1 MYVSHFGCREHPFHI
16 TPDPRFF
23 YANNAYEEAYANL
36 LYGIQERK
44 GFIVLTGEV
53 GTGKT
58 TLLRRLMDE
67 LHNSVH
73 FVFFYNTSLNFEEML
88 DFICQDFDLPLP
100 LQASRLQKIQALN
113 HFLLAQLTE
122 GATGVLL
129 IDEAQNLSD
138 EVLENLRLL
147 SNLETSREKLLQI
160 VLIGQPELD
169 HKLSQPHLRQLK
181 QRIVMWSRLGAL
193 PDREVGPFIYHR
205 LRTAGC
211 ERLDLFSPEVI
222 QRITF
227 YAKGTPRLINVICD
241 NALLITYATSQPRV
255 TVDIIEEVAIDLGLR
270 ENNRPLTWQ
279 RPQRSLPTSD
289 TRAPI
294 QETSPTLSPAPPP
307 SMPIVVASQKQA
319 AAVQEVPLHSRS
331 PLLEVRAEKSVPAQQ
346 IARELTSLTTSSLEE
361 SRRSRTRQIWLVATV
376 TLVVF
381 TVLNIPHFFPFSQ
394 EKKQNIETLPQ
405 DSTSFTSEL
414 SHHDTPPTIVP
425 VQPQSQESAP
435 LSQTKSPAPEPIT
448 NTLPN
453 MGPAPPAPVSSPS
466 LPPPSPSSNSRNST
480 NPDPTPKPVVTKEVG
495 LAAVQVQH
503 LPFPSQKPTTPTVS
517 QDQEGKVTEKRAKQA
532 RQETESPQTMLEK
545 PSPIDNKKT
554 GRERTLENRSPT
566 TSQREEARI
575 ALANRGIAQHGSEVL
590 TSAERGDTETLNL
603 LLTAGASPNTTD
615 PKGWNALMLAT
626 MHGQTGA
633 VRTLIANGAD
643 ANDKNEAGGTPLMMA
658 AIKGQQEII
667 QSLLH
672 GGAHVNVKNKEGW
685 TPLMYAAWNGHTTA
699 VRLLVEKGAEVN
711 AQNQEGWTPLMCA
724 AWKGNSTAVQTLLSR
739 GASTQAKNKDGE
751 TALQLAAR
759 REYSEILQ
767 LLESTNT
774 NRE

>member
-1 MYVSHFGCREHPFHI
+1 MYVSYFGCREHPFHI

-138 EVLENLRLL
+138 AVLENLRLL

-181 QRIVMWSRLGAL
+181 QRIVMWSRLGTL

-211 ERLDLFSPEVI
+211 DRLDLFSPEAI

-241 NALLITYATSQPRV
+241 NALLITYATSQSRV

-270 ENNRPLTWQ
+270 EDKRPLTWQ
-279 RPQRSLPTSD
+279 RPQRSLPTPEA
-289 TRAPI
+289 RHPI
-294 QETSPTLSPAPPP
+294 HGTSPALPPAPP
-307 SMPIVVASQKQA
+307 SRPIAVASQEQIE
-319 AAVQEVPLHSRS
+319 AVEEIPLHRRS
-331 PLLEVRAEKSVPAQQ
+331 PLPELREEKSVPARQ
-346 IARELTSLTTSSLEE
+346 IAQELTPLTTSSLEE
-361 SRRSRTRQIWLVATV
+361 SRRSRARQIWLVATV

-381 TVLNIPHFFPFSQ
+381 TVLNIPHFFPFLQ
-394 EKKQNIETLPQ
+394 KKAQNLGTPSQ
-405 DSTSFTSEL
+405 DSTSLTSEL
-414 SHHDTPPTIVP
+414 SRHDNPSTLVPT
-425 VQPQSQESAP
+425 QPQSQESEP
-435 LSQTKSPAPEPIT
+435 LTQTKSPAPEPVLE
-448 NTLPN
+448 TLPN
-453 MGPAPPAPVSSPS
+453 VGPAPPAPVSSPP

-480 NPDPTPKPVVTKEVG
+480 SLDPTPKPVVTKEVG
-495 LAAVQVQH
+495 FAAVQVQR

-517 QDQEGKVTEKRAKQA
+517 QDQEGKIAEKRAKQS
-532 RQETESPQTMLEK
+532 RQETDSPQTVLEK
-545 PSPIDNKKT
+545 PSPIGDKKA
-554 GRERTLENRSPT
+554 GRERALESRSPT
-566 TSQREEARI
+566 ADQREEARI
-575 ALANRGIAQHGSEVL
+575 ALANRGIAQHGSAVL

-626 MHGQTGA
+626 MHGQAGA

-643 ANDKNEAGGTPLMMA
+643 ANDKNEAGGTALMMA

-667 QSLLH
+667 QSLLQ
-672 GGAHVNVKNKEGW
+672 GGALVNVKNKEGW

-699 VRLLVEKGAEVN
+699 VRLLVDKGAEVN

-739 GASTQAKNKDGE
+739 GASAQAKNKDGE

-759 REYSEILQ
+759 REYVEILQ
-767 LLESTNT
+767 LLQPTST